1 MDKLATLLE
10 DQTSNGQIPMK
21 LPIRFE
27 RSLAFTLIII
37 GVIVIL
43 FSVFHAYLCE
53 KELALL
59 GETLREKGL
68 TQFEALG
75 HNLMWILMVLA
86 ELVGGFFLASIG
98 MKIIK
103 K

>member
-1 MDKLATLLE
+1 
-10 DQTSNGQIPMK
+10 MK
-21 LPIRFE
+21 LTTQSE
-27 RSLAFTLIII
+27 RTLAFTLVII
-37 GVIVIL
+37 GVIVII

-53 KELALL
+53 KELAHL
-59 GETLREKGL
+59 GETLTEKGL
-68 TQFEALG
+68 TKFEALS
-75 HNLMWILMVLA
+75 HNLTWILTVLA

>member
-1 MDKLATLLE
+1 
-10 DQTSNGQIPMK
+10 MK
-21 LPIRFE
+21 LTTQSE
-27 RSLAFTLIII
+27 RTLAFILVII
-37 GVIVIL
+37 GVIAII
-43 FSVFHAYLCE
+43 FSVFHAFLCE
-53 KELALL
+53 KELALF

-68 TQFEALG
+68 TEFEALS
-75 HNLMWILMVLA
+75 HNLMWIITVLA

>member
-1 MDKLATLLE
+1 
-10 DQTSNGQIPMK
+10 MK
-21 LPIRFE
+21 LTTQSE
-27 RSLAFTLIII
+27 RTLAFTLVII
-37 GVIVIL
+37 GVIVII

-53 KELALL
+53 KELALF
-59 GETLREKGL
+59 GEALREKGL
-68 TQFEALG
+68 TQFEALS
-75 HNLMWILMVLA
+75 HNLMWIITVLA

>member
-1 MDKLATLLE
+1 
-10 DQTSNGQIPMK
+10 MK
-21 LPIRFE
+21 LTIRFE
-27 RSLAFTLIII
+27 RSLALTLIII
-37 GVIVIL
+37 GVIVII
-43 FSVFHAYLCE
+43 FSVFQAFLCE

-59 GETLREKGL
+59 GETLREQGL
-68 TQFEALG
+68 TKFEALG
-75 HNLMWILMVLA
+75 HNLTWILTVLA

>member
-1 MDKLATLLE
+1 
-10 DQTSNGQIPMK
+10 MK
-21 LPIRFE
+21 LTTQSE
-27 RSLAFTLIII
+27 RTLAFILVII
-37 GVIVIL
+37 GVIVII

-59 GETLREKGL
+59 GEILREKGL
-68 TQFEALG
+68 TEFEALS
-75 HNLMWILMVLA
+75 HNLMWIITVLA

>member
-1 MDKLATLLE
+1 
-10 DQTSNGQIPMK
+10 MK
-21 LPIRFE
+21 LTNQSE
-27 RSLAFTLIII
+27 RTLAFILVII
-37 GVIVIL
+37 GVIVIIS
-43 FSVFHAYLCE
+43 SVFHAYLCE

-59 GETLREKGL
+59 GEVLSGKSL
-68 TQFEALG
+68 TEFEALG
-75 HNLMWILMVLA
+75 HNLMWILTVLA